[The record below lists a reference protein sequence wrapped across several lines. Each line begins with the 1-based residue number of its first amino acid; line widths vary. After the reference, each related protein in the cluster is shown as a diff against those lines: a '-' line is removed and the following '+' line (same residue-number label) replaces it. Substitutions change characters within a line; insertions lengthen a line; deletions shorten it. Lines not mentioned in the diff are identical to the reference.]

1 MGQQIINPI
10 DKFEVV
16 LSQYSKINPQ
26 TGQQVLTQK
35 GMRLLERYRTG
46 QKTSRALY
54 HGIVMVANQGQYK
67 FFSEGLPIAAASN
80 PNNTLSNMTKNT
92 LDSAQM
98 LLITHILFSHAVID
112 SSTNAVTFQDSLENG
127 GSAGLTPAFATAN
140 FTLEVNQS
148 VVINPFPLRQSFPR
162 WNPSA
167 PSATAVIKQT
177 SNAAAGTA
185 ITYGTQEKGSNWIE
199 LATPLLIDELLP
211 FGVTLNMPKTYAIQ
225 TDDTVFCTLL
235 GLGVVAN
242 AERI

>member
-1 MGQQIINPI
+1 MGSQIINPI
-10 DKFEVV
+10 DKFEIV
-16 LSQYSKINPQ
+16 LGQYMKN
-26 TGQQVLTQK
+26 GVLTAK
-35 GMRLLERYRTG
+35 GQRLLERYRTG
-46 QKTSRALY
+46 QKTSRSLY
-54 HGIVMVANQGQYK
+54 HGIAMVANQGQYK

-98 LLITHILFSHAVID
+98 LLITHIIFSHAGID
-112 SSTNAVTFQDSLENG
+112 PSTNAVSFQESMENG
-127 GSAGLTPAFATAN
+127 GAAQLTADFTTAN

-167 PSATAVIKQT
+167 LTANAVIKQS
-177 SNAAAGTA
+177 SNAAAATA
-185 ITYGTQEKGSNWIE
+185 ITYGTQEKGSNYIE

-211 FGVTLNMPKTYAIQ
+211 FGVTLNMPKTYAIA
-225 TDDTVFCTLL
+225 TNDTVFCTLL